1 MWLRSPLPGP
11 CAPERRA
18 PDCYWDCVTYKSS
31 VCSKGPAGA
40 DVVNA
45 KAAIQKN
52 APTKI
57 LVMVRSIPKGRFS
70 ATVHG
75 GDVKER

>member
-1 MWLRSPLPGP
+1 
-11 CAPERRA
+11 
-18 PDCYWDCVTYKSS
+18 VTYKSS
-31 VCSKGPAGA
+31 AKSKGPACA

-57 LVMVRSIPKGRFS
+57 LVMVRSIPKGRFLRPS
-70 ATVHG
+70 MVETLKADDQSRCDGNH
-75 GDVKER
+75 KIAF